1 MSDGFVPFDD
11 TRRVVEAALDEV
23 GLAAI
28 PNRIER
34 IYLVRDLYG
43 KLRLS
48 VSDALEEDEECQ
60 RALRRLAGFLKEALG
75 KRSYPPENGLLF
87 VSDALLNTLE
97 TARQIRPRIY
107 LADRLM
113 TGRGWWT
120 VGASRTDAAAAR
132 VTLYSVKGGV
142 GRSTTAAVLAWHLA
156 RNGERVL
163 VVDLDLESPGLSSA
177 MLEPQRRPR
186 FGVTDWF
193 VEDLVDQGDR
203 AIDDML
209 AAPAWA
215 QDFDGDVRVVP
226 AHGADPGEYL
236 AKLGRV
242 YMDSVNDPWT
252 ARLERLSNGLE
263 AAFEPTV
270 TLLESR
276 NGLDDIAA
284 AAVTDLDADVLLFAV
299 DSESTWTDY
308 RVLFRHWNAQGCAG
322 GLRERLSIVSALTP
336 VPDRESYLDQ
346 FRSRAWDLF
355 RDHLYDEVCA
365 AGGSGDE
372 FSFDLNERGAPH
384 DPLEIAW
391 TLGFS
396 TGASLRNL
404 DSATVN
410 SAYGRFLR
418 SFEERLS
425 VSRSGRTH
433 RDWQG

>member
-1 MSDGFVPFDD
+1 MSDGFVPFDE
-11 TRRVVEAALDEV
+11 TRRAVETALDGVEW
-23 GLAAI
+23 AAI

-34 IYLVRDLYG
+34 IYLIRDLYG

-48 VSDALEEDEECQ
+48 VSDALEGDEACQ
-60 RALRRLAGFLKEALG
+60 QALRRLAGRLKEALG

-87 VSDALLNTLE
+87 VGDALLNTLQD

-113 TGRGWWT
+113 TGHGWWT
-120 VGASRTDAAAAR
+120 VGDSHAAAEAAR

-156 RNGERVL
+156 RKGERVL

-193 VEDLVDQGDR
+193 VEDLVEQGDR
-203 AIDDML
+203 AIEDML
-209 AAPAWA
+209 ATPAWA
-215 QDFDGDVRVVP
+215 HDFDGDVRVVP

-242 YMDSVNDPWT
+242 YMDIPNDPWT
-252 ARLERLSNGLE
+252 ARLERMSSGLE
-263 AAFEPTV
+263 TAFKPTV

-276 NGLDDIAA
+276 NGLHDIAA
-284 AAVTDLDADVLLFAV
+284 ATVTDLDADVLLFAV

-322 GLRERLSIVSALTP
+322 SLRERLSIVSALTP
-336 VPDRESYLDQ
+336 VPDRASYLDQ

-355 RDHLYDEVCA
+355 RDHVYDEVGA
-365 AGGSGDE
+365 TGDSGEE
-372 FSFDLNERGAPH
+372 FSFDLNEHGAPH

-391 TLGFS
+391 ALGLS
-396 TGASLRNL
+396 AGASLRDL
-404 DSATVN
+404 DEDTVN

-418 SFEERLS
+418 SFEERSL
-425 VSRSGRTH
+425 
-433 RDWQG
+433 